1 MATDTAGRAAMHLHP
16 MSHGEAS
23 SGDARKNVAR
33 EGMRDLDEK
42 DTQHFAA
49 QNSNIVR
56 AETYKNQSFVND
68 GNGGFR
74 YASSVDEAVAYQEQR
89 LAKVNRKI
97 ADRSME
103 SMDFVVHLPKTM
115 CVEVPNYYPG
125 VRDEKTGKVGKRRSR
140 WIAKD
145 EDEAKRYFE
154 DALEYLQQ
162 HVFPGGQASVAWYS
176 MQFDESTPH
185 IQGVSDVFDDDPKKP
200 GTLRISGS
208 RAYMSHRDVVYED
221 GPKKGKQISGR
232 DKLRGYQTGLRE
244 HMISLGYPV
253 EHEVSDRAHESF
265 TKQRYGEIMDRERQQ
280 RQQIEDERQR
290 LDADK
295 EELRKKQQWLEDDRA
310 KLEADKERLPE
321 LEERAFSEGHKHGY
335 AKGFDEGERDGYEE
349 GQIGALERITEAEQQ
364 ARDIV
369 QQANA
374 EAERLREEHERLE
387 QENEDKRKEIAG
399 LDETISDRWE
409 ELATAGN
416 EVAGKQAE
424 LKSVGDMVTKKYQEL
439 DAVRAQVDAAKV
451 SRDNMMQFDSDFLDH
466 AMTFPGVPE
475 EYERFKVGRI
485 QGYPAIA
492 DGTKEYYE
500 RTVAENKRRA
510 QPRGG
515 GNGQPQ
521 GQGQLS
527 GGNGKPKGGGNG
539 QPDY

>member
-42 DTQHFAA
+42 DTQHFAK

-115 CVEVPNYYPG
+115 CVEVPDYYPG

-185 IQGVSDVFDDDPKKP
+185 IQGVSDVFDEDPKKP

-232 DKLRGYQTGLRE
+232 DKLRGYQEGLRE

-280 RQQIEDERQR
+280 RQQIEDEWQR
-290 LDADK
+290 LDAGK

-321 LEERAFSEGHKHGY
+321 LEERAFSEGHKRGY

-349 GQIGALERITEAEQQ
+349 GQIGALARITEAEQQ

-369 QQANA
+369 QQAQANV
-374 EAERLREEHERLE
+374 ERLQKERERLE
-387 QENEDKRKEIAG
+387 DENKTKRSRSEALDTEIQ
-399 LDETISDRWE
+399 
-409 ELATAGN
+409 
-416 EVAGKQAE
+416 GKQSTVQQVEDEITAKHNE
-424 LKSVGDMVTKKYQEL
+424 LQQVQQEL
-439 DAVRAQVDAAKV
+439 DAAES
-451 SRDNMMQFDSDFLDH
+451 SRDDMTQLDSDFLDE
-466 AMTFPGVPE
+466 MLKYPKVQQR
-475 EYERFKVGRI
+475 YEKFKQGRTT
-485 QGYPAIA
+485 GLAA
-492 DGTKEYYE
+492 LGGNKDYYE
-500 RTVAENKRRA
+500 RTVGENKQRA
-510 QPRGG
+510 AAIRHASQQQQQQNQQQPT
-515 GNGQPQ
+515 Q
-521 GQGQLS
+521 S
-527 GGNGKPKGGGNG
+527 GYKPIV
-539 QPDY
+539 